1 MTRDAMTRH
10 RAGFPT
16 CQFLGQILFTYNT
29 RIPPVGEFYLMR
41 HSQFIRSWLLLVLCV
56 CGGTSISRAEIRPEY
71 LMDHDPEIHIAP
83 PVKRFS
89 PKLRELWLAA
99 LARPEADMQRMSAD
113 AIARGRRAGI
123 PDLDSAAPRLAELLA
138 DEKSHPVVQVAAA
151 RALIALEAKQTAPD
165 MAAAAR
171 KFGADLRQAA
181 EPALAAWRYE
191 PYIPDWE
198 ARLTAPTV
206 RHRDLI
212 LAIRCLATI
221 GREPAADRLLE
232 IVHDPLPRTD
242 VRIEAARAAGTL
254 RDRGLERDVRR
265 LTTGPAPS
273 KFDRLCAVELLT
285 RHSSDEAQS
294 LLLKFAVDDE
304 PAVAVVALARLIEID
319 PHLALPVAEHAMQSA
334 DMRVRERG
342 AEAYVLLPDPL
353 RVSVLAKLLDDPHPA
368 LRTSVCSSLLELA
381 KRPELDRA
389 VREAAVQMLASDH
402 WRGEEQAALL
412 LGTLDHEPSAP
423 RFEELLDSPRAE
435 VEIAAAWALKS
446 LAIPEM
452 LPDLLEKTQRRTE
465 LRTQSGPQPPAL
477 DEEVGHLFELF
488 GKLKYAAA
496 EPLLRQY
503 VPKRQQMGTYSRA
516 AAIWTLGHLHAG
528 VPDEGL
534 ASQLFARAIDNGP
547 PAEVYK
553 VQIFSLVSIGRMK
566 AVSQT
571 EAIRQIY
578 GLVVTSSYN
587 AEIQR
592 WVLMQLL
599 GEPLPELI
607 SPIVSPG
614 DWFLTPLDP

>member
-1 MTRDAMTRH
+1 MS
-10 RAGFPT
+10 
-16 CQFLGQILFTYNT
+16 
-29 RIPPVGEFYLMR
+29 
-41 HSQFIRSWLLLVLCV
+41 HSKFIRSWLLLVLSA
-56 CGGTSISRAEIRPEY
+56 CGSASIVRAEIRPDY
-71 LMDHDPEIHIAP
+71 LMDHDPEIHVAP
-83 PVKRFS
+83 PVKEFS
-89 PKLRELWLAA
+89 PKLRQLWLAA

-123 PDLDSAAPRLAELLA
+123 PDLESAAPRLAELLA
-138 DEKSHPVVQVAAA
+138 DEKSQPVVQIAAA
-151 RALIALEAKQTAPD
+151 RALIALAAKQTAPE

-171 KFGADLRQAA
+171 KFGADLRQTA
-181 EPALAAWRYE
+181 EPALAEWRYD
-191 PYIPDWE
+191 PFIADWE
-198 ARLTAPTV
+198 ARLTAPAT

-212 LAIRCLATI
+212 LAIRCLAVI

-242 VRIEAARAAGTL
+242 VRIEAARAAGRL
-254 RDRGLERDVRR
+254 RDRGLERDVRK
-265 LTTGPAPS
+265 LMAGAAPS
-273 KFDRLCAVELLT
+273 KFNRLCAVELLT
-285 RHSSDEAQS
+285 RHAGEEAQS
-294 LLLKFAVDDE
+294 LLLKFAVDEE

-319 PHLALPVAEHAMQSA
+319 PHLILPVAEHAMQSVDA
-334 DMRVRERG
+334 RVREQG
-342 AEAYVLLPDPL
+342 AEAYVLLPDPH
-353 RVSVLAKLLDDPHPA
+353 RISVLAKLLDDPHPA
-368 LRTSVCSSLLELA
+368 LRRSICSSLLELA
-381 KRPELDRA
+381 SRPELDGPI
-389 VREAAVQMLASDH
+389 REAAVQMLASNG

-452 LPDLLEKTQRRTE
+452 LPDLLDRTQRRTDQ
-465 LRTQSGPQPPAL
+465 RSQSGPQPPAL

-488 GKLKYAAA
+488 GKLQYAAA
-496 EPLLRQY
+496 EPLLKQY
-503 VPKRQQMGTYSRA
+503 VPKRQEMGAYSRS

-528 VPDEGL
+528 VPDEKL
-534 ASQLFARAIDNGP
+534 ASQFLARAIDRGP

-553 VQIFSLVSIGRMK
+553 VQIMSLVSIGRMK

-578 GLVVTSSYN
+578 GLVVTSSYD

-592 WVLMQLL
+592 WVLMQLT
-599 GEPLPELI
+599 GAPLPELI